1 MKSAYQISDIS
12 DMKNRIGQFL
22 SELAAPLFCQA
33 ERGILISK
41 FHDIAEDCFRS
52 SDPGHWKSELCVGG
66 IPLEFALAID
76 DSASA
81 GLRYYIDPHCGATS
95 LDEAADSLNHTTPP
109 FAPPTQLASDLIMR
123 LSSKHFIDTERSP
136 KTYFIHGLRFSPGH
150 ECVYRIYFNTT
161 WRKRDD
167 VYDILKEFLSHDDLT
182 ALASPSIAAL
192 PLFGVGY
199 DIPEAGL
206 DKIKLYLLVDTGR
219 HDRVAAIA
227 RDLLGNRAAKLEAL
241 VRMALNR
248 MAIDWR
254 TPRMLVTIG
263 FMPQRSDR
271 EVKFSLPCLMWEW
284 STFRILEPIVNR
296 ILDKWRFPE
305 PIKSQSERASED
317 LPLWRFMP
325 THLSLG
331 VSLARESMS
340 VYFHPARPTEIRS
353 PLRIDC
359 SPTPGV
365 HHFPDSP
372 TGTLADRAHIFR
384 AMFDT
389 LLRAEA

>member
-1 MKSAYQISDIS
+1 MKD
-12 DMKNRIGQFL
+12 RVGQFL
-22 SELAAPLFCQA
+22 SELTAPLFSQK
-33 ERGILISK
+33 ERPFLVSK
-41 FHDIAEDCFRS
+41 FHDIAKDCFRS
-52 SDPGHWKSELCVGG
+52 SEPGNWKSELCAGG
-66 IPLEFALAID
+66 MPLEFALAID
-76 DSASA
+76 DSASI
-81 GLRYYIDPHCGATS
+81 GIRYYIDPHCGATS
-95 LDEAADSLNHTTPP
+95 LDQAAHSINHSTPP
-109 FAPPTQLASDLIMR
+109 LAPSTQLASDLIMR
-123 LSSKHFIDTERSP
+123 LSRKHLVDTERSP

-167 VYDILKEFLSHDDLT
+167 VYDILREFLSHDDLA

-199 DIPEAGL
+199 DILEAGL
-206 DKIKLYLLVDTGR
+206 DKIKLYLLVDTGH

-227 RDLLGNRAAKLEAL
+227 GDLLGNRATKLDAL
-241 VRMALNR
+241 VQLALNR
-248 MAIDWR
+248 KATDWR

-263 FMPQRSDR
+263 LMPQRSDR

-296 ILDKWRFPE
+296 ILRKWRFPE
-305 PIKSQSERASED
+305 PIKSRFEGAAEQ

-331 VSLARESMS
+331 VSLAGESLS
-340 VYFHPARPTEIRS
+340 VYFHPARPTEMAS

-359 SPTPGV
+359 SPTLSD
-365 HHFPDSP
+365 HDFPSYPAD
-372 TGTLADRAHIFR
+372 TLADRAHIFR

-389 LLRAEA
+389 LLKAEA